1 MSCFRSGIVRKQF
14 RTPYT
19 RTKILSTLSV
29 ADFTLLKEDWSGFF
43 DDCFFLIFTNV
54 DEAVLRRPSFKS
66 GQRWRHTPEQCV
78 AASTSR
84 RYSFSLRL
92 PSPRQT
98 PGPQCPH
105 PSDRTPPYEA
115 RSVWA
120 PPRHEPAPRIYKR
133 KTQWTGSLA
142 GSRAPCPQRRSWRSR
157 TIQVTCLRSTS
168 LSTRS
173 LDM

>member
-105 PSDRTPPYEA
+105 PSDRTPPDA
-115 RSVWA
+115 NMKRVGA
-120 PPRHEPAPRIYKR
+120 PSTWTSPSDLDKKESDGRHPPQGVAPHAHR
-133 KTQWTGSLA
+133 GVV
-142 GSRAPCPQRRSWRSR
+142 GAPELCRWLVSDQPPW
-157 TIQVTCLRSTS
+157 VPGH
-168 LSTRS
+168 
-173 LDM
+173 